1 MSSYKNLNN
10 LSLIE
15 LLNEIPDENVEKM
28 INNSLKMHILE
39 VYFKS
44 RDYNYS
50 ESLKIKYLM
59 LFNRL
64 KSSNVVDKIYNHYGL
79 AFDIFNPIV
88 VDYEVE
94 GGNIYAIETDYRI
107 EDLSLEEILG
117 LRAISCTDKYKP
129 IDYLSMCLS
138 YLYGRE
144 EILALKREALNR
156 MLNIN

>member
-15 LLNEIPDENVEKM
+15 LFNEIPDENVEKM

-59 LFNRL
+59 FFNRL
-64 KSSNVVDKIYNHYGL
+64 KSYNVVDKKYNNYGL

-94 GGNIYAIETDYRI
+94 REIIYAIETDYRVD
-107 EDLSLEEILG
+107 DLSLEEILG
-117 LRAISCTDKYKP
+117 LRSICCTDKYKP
-129 IDYLSMCLS
+129 IDYLSMLVV

-144 EILALKREALNR
+144 ENLNLKRESLNR
-156 MLNIN
+156 MLELS